1 MVVITMSRTAGSKR
15 KEGSVSTA
23 KKTKKRKKDG
33 KNIRKRWEES
43 IPKRKGFTCEWQI
56 EESSLEGTK
65 LAELIKSQGLT
76 HFFKLVKGY
85 VVEWVM
91 EFYKNME
98 IVEGETQRIK
108 SKVGGKELTITLD
121 HIAMYLEYQRPHWSK
136 IGYPGN
142 FKTTPES
149 IRATLF
155 VDYKNNHGSRGL
167 KDNYRTMN
175 KLLYCNLLPR
185 GKEKVPQDEQ
195 VKFLYV
201 FAVEWNT
208 TIDFALWIYN
218 ELVKFRMEPKMQRN
232 FPFPAMITHFC
243 LEAGLK
249 LSTTYKYKKGSGPID
264 TGTQNKSKSVIRC
277 ASEGI
282 TQSHKQIDDPT
293 EAPSTSAP
301 KQKGSQSKMMKILK
315 SILCRQVEIQ
325 EDQKR
330 INKKEEL
337 HHLTICKI
345 AKKLGVEIDALDE
358 GHSDSRA
365 IGEHISPESSGPES
379 SNGGVSLSAEDIDPG
394 DV

>member
-1 MVVITMSRTAGSKR
+1 M
-15 KEGSVSTA
+15 
-23 KKTKKRKKDG
+23 
-33 KNIRKRWEES
+33 
-43 IPKRKGFTCEWQI
+43 Q
-56 EESSLEGTK
+56 
-65 LAELIKSQGLT
+65 
-76 HFFKLVKGY
+76 
-85 VVEWVM
+85 
-91 EFYKNME
+91 

-108 SKVGGKELTITLD
+108 SKVGGKELTITPD
-121 HIAMYLEYQRPHWSK
+121 DIAMYLEYQRPHWSQ

-142 FKTTPES
+142 FNTVPES
-149 IRATLF
+149 FRSALF
-155 VDYKNNHGSRGL
+155 VDYKKNHGLGGL

-185 GKEKVPQDEQ
+185 GKEKVPQDEH
-195 VKFLYV
+195 VKFLYI

-208 TIDFALWIYN
+208 TIDFTLWIYN

-232 FPFPAMITHFC
+232 FPFPTMITHFC

-249 LSTTYKYKKGSGPID
+249 LSTTYKYKKGPGPID
-264 TGTQNKSKSVIRC
+264 TGTQNKSKSVIKC

-282 TQSHKQIDDPT
+282 TQSCKQTDDLT
-293 EAPSTSAP
+293 EPPSTSAP

-325 EDQKR
+325 ENQKR

-345 AKKLGVEIDALDE
+345 AEKLGVEIDMFDE
-358 GHSDSRA
+358 GKSNGQA
-365 IGEHISPESSGPES
+365 IGEHISPKSSD
-379 SNGGVSLSAEDIDPG
+379 GGVSLSEEDSDPG